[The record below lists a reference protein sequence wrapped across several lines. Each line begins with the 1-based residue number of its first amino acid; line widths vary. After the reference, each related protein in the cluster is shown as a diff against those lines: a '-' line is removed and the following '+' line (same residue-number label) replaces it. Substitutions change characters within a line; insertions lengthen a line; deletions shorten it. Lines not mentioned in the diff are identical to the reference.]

1 MIEGNYEC
9 AFAGL
14 SNKILLTYCV
24 LYAAVLSTVGNYINH
39 YNLSK

>member
-1 MIEGNYEC
+1 VIEHNCKC

-14 SNKILLTYCV
+14 TYKILLTYCV
-24 LYAAVLSTVGNYINH
+24 LYAAVLLTVGNYINR